1 MDRQVPGKFCY
12 RVQNST
18 QKADGG
24 KFQSVK
30 LIAKLLRPKRQ
41 VSAMTAAVVNSKCQ
55 KDLLTVLTLNTH
67 ASGGLSC
74 DCNQCVTNL
83 QLSGEEQRAVG
94 DGPHTAVR
102 QLHTI
107 QQIHRKKGEQVE
119 EDQLT
124 VNTGD
129 RKEQHFQLDGFKRTS
144 LK

>member
-67 ASGGLSC
+67 ASDGLSWLVIVISVLLICNYLGKSSERSVMAHIQLC
-74 DCNQCVTNL
+74 DSC
-83 QLSGEEQRAVG
+83 
-94 DGPHTAVR
+94 
-102 QLHTI
+102 I
-107 QQIHRKKGEQVE
+107 QYNRYIE
-119 EDQLT
+119 
-124 VNTGD
+124 
-129 RKEQHFQLDGFKRTS
+129 RKESKLKKIS
-144 LK
+144 LLSTPAIEKNNTFNWMASKGPL